1 MEGGDDKDSD
11 EMNYIQMLIAKQNQ
25 GKPKKLLH
33 RLKNPWELEL
43 ERRRKEE
50 EERKRREEEE
60 RKKKEEEERKRKE
73 EEERKRKE
81 EEERKRKEEEE
92 RKRKEEEERKKK
104 EEEEKKKLEEEE
116 NKSQSKHSEDLS
128 SKYSKTEPNF
138 YKPKSKKKKKKT
150 FHEKIEIYAKKSCRI
165 LQKNVD
171 NRRYPGFSNFISEST
186 LQNSSYIWSFPKKSR
201 FNKKD
206 YTLYNDKIYNLPS
219 LKMSRT
225 TTLGFGPRKDFRPV
239 PGKDDPPPGTY
250 NYRTFTE
257 INRDNNKGPILASRH
272 KYELTQNYPGPGTY
286 NIFKKYNFS
295 NTKIPIILKSRQGFF
310 YDDDLKK
317 KKFTVSCQKY
327 YPKMNFVQKER
338 FKDIAFG
345 FGERPPLYVK
355 NNTPGPGSYNVPGN
369 FDRGLKGKLPL
380 N

>member
-1 MEGGDDKDSD
+1 
-11 EMNYIQMLIAKQNQ
+11 
-25 GKPKKLLH
+25 
-33 RLKNPWELEL
+33 
-43 ERRRKEE
+43 
-50 EERKRREEEE
+50 
-60 RKKKEEEERKRKE
+60 
-73 EEERKRKE
+73 
-81 EEERKRKEEEE
+81 
-92 RKRKEEEERKKK
+92 
-104 EEEEKKKLEEEE
+104 
-116 NKSQSKHSEDLS
+116 
-128 SKYSKTEPNF
+128 
-138 YKPKSKKKKKKT
+138 
-150 FHEKIEIYAKKSCRI
+150 
-165 LQKNVD
+165 
-171 NRRYPGFSNFISEST
+171 
-186 LQNSSYIWSFPKKSR
+186 
-201 FNKKD
+201 
-206 YTLYNDKIYNLPS
+206 
-219 LKMSRT
+219 MSRT

-272 KYELTQNYPGPGTY
+272 KYEITQNYPGPGTY